1 MIKQIFKL
9 VLWAVLPTIMLTG
22 CYYDTEE
29 ELYPDSVNATCDTSN
44 VRYSVEVKA
53 VFDARCNSCHA
64 GVNASANIR
73 LDNYADIKAYIDA
86 TGGKLVSSIL
96 QDGNASAMPQGQPK
110 ISDCEIN
117 KVSIWVNNSYP
128 EN

>member
-1 MIKQIFKL
+1 MIKQVFKV
-9 VLWAVLPTIMLTG
+9 VLWAVLPSLFLTS

-53 VFDARCNSCHA
+53 VLDARCNSCHA

-73 LDNYADIKAYIDA
+73 LDTYTDVKSYIDN
-86 TGGKLVSSIL
+86 TGGKLVSSIV

-117 KVSIWVNNSYP
+117 TIKKWVNSGYP